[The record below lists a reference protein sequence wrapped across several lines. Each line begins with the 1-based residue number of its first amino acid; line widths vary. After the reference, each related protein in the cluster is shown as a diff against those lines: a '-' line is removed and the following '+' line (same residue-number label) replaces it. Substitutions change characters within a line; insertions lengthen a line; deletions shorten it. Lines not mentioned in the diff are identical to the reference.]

1 MMWRRIRHIII
12 KEFIQVLRDKKL
24 RFFLIVPPLVQLL
37 TYGYVV
43 NFDIKNVA
51 VAVLDES
58 RTMESRQLIDR
69 FASTDW
75 FEIKYFVDNQAELL
89 KLIDHGKITMAL
101 LVQWDFATR
110 MRQNKAGRLQVIVDA
125 TDSNAAL
132 IVNRY
137 AGTVIA
143 DYNREALNQR
153 LARKGSGWTGSFD
166 DPLNMEPRAWFNPN
180 LISRYSMV
188 PGVIAMVVL
197 LISLMLTALSVV
209 REKEIGTLEQ
219 ILVTPIRPIELM
231 LGKTIPFV
239 IISLL
244 EVAMVTVVGILW
256 FEVPFRGSFL
266 VLLLGTIAFL
276 FNSVGLGLLISTL
289 SSTQQQAMMASN
301 LFLTPAILLSGLVF
315 PIANMPVFFQYLT
328 MLNPLMYFIIVTQG
342 IFLKGAG
349 LALLWPQMTAMT
361 VLGSGMLAVA
371 VARFKV
377 HIA

>member
-1 MMWRRIRHIII
+1 MWRRIRHIII

-43 NFDIKNVA
+43 NFDIKHVA
-51 VAVLDES
+51 LAVFDES
-58 RTMESRQLIDR
+58 HTMESRQLIDR
-69 FASTDW
+69 FTSNDW
-75 FEIKYFVDNQAELL
+75 FNVKYFVNSQKELL
-89 KLIDHGKITMAL
+89 HLVDRGDITMAL
-101 LVQWDFATR
+101 WFQWDFATR
-110 MRQNKAGRLQVIVDA
+110 MRQGKSGRLQVIVDA

-132 IVNRY
+132 IVSRY

-143 DYNREALNQR
+143 DYNQQQLNQR
-153 LARKGSGWTGSFD
+153 LARQGQAWAGQSAT
-166 DPLNMEPRAWFNPN
+166 PLNIEPRAWFNPN

-197 LISLMLTALSVV
+197 LVSLMLTALSVV
-209 REKEIGTLEQ
+209 REKEIGTMEQ

-239 IISLL
+239 IISLI
-244 EVAMVTVVGILW
+244 EVAMVTALGILW

-266 VLLLGTIAFL
+266 VLLLGTMAFL
-276 FNSVGLGLLISTL
+276 FNSVGLGLLISTV
-289 SSTQQQAMMASN
+289 SSTQQQAMMAGN
-301 LFLTPAILLSGLVF
+301 LFLTPAILLSGLIF

-328 MLNPLMYFIIVTQG
+328 YLNPLMYFVIVTQG

-349 LALLWPQMTAMT
+349 LVLLWPQITAMT
-361 VLGSGMLAVA
+361 VLGMGMLGLA

>member
-1 MMWRRIRHIII
+1 MFRRIRHIII

-43 NFDIKNVA
+43 NFDIKHVA
-51 VAVLDES
+51 MAVFDES

-69 FASTDW
+69 FASNDW
-75 FEIKYFVDNQAELL
+75 FNVKYFVQSQKELL
-89 KLIDHGKITMAL
+89 DRIDRGDITMAL
-101 LVQWDFATR
+101 WIQWDFATR
-110 MRQNKAGRLQVIVDA
+110 MRQGKSGRLQVIVDA

-143 DYNREALNQR
+143 DYNQLQLDRR
-153 LARKGSGWTGSFD
+153 LARKGSQWAGRLSV
-166 DPLNMEPRAWFNPN
+166 PLDIEPRAWFNEN

-197 LISLMLTALSVV
+197 LVSLMLTALSVV

-231 LGKTIPFV
+231 LGKTVPFV
-239 IISLL
+239 IISML
-244 EVAMVTVVGILW
+244 EVAVVTAVGILW
-256 FEVPFRGSFL
+256 FQVPFRGSFL
-266 VLLLGTIAFL
+266 VLLLGTLAFL
-276 FNSVGLGLLISTL
+276 FNSVGLGLLISTIA
-289 SSTQQQAMMASN
+289 STQQQAMMAGN
-301 LFLTPAILLSGLVF
+301 LFLTPAILLSGLIF

-328 MLNPLMYFIIVTQG
+328 RLNPLMYFIIVTQG
-342 IFLKGAG
+342 VFLKGAG
-349 LALLWPQMTAMT
+349 LTLLWPQMLSMT
-361 VLGSGMLAVA
+361 VLGMGMLGLA

>member
-1 MMWRRIRHIII
+1 MFRRIRHIII

-43 NFDIKNVA
+43 NFDIKHVA
-51 VAVLDES
+51 LAVFDES
-58 RTMESRQLIDR
+58 HTMESRQLIDR
-69 FASTDW
+69 FASNDW
-75 FEIKYFVDNQAELL
+75 FNVKYFVNSQKELL
-89 KLIDHGKITMAL
+89 DLIDRGDITMAL
-101 LVQWDFATR
+101 WFQWDFATR
-110 MRQNKAGRLQVIVDA
+110 MRQGKSGRLQVIVDA

-137 AGTVIA
+137 TGTVIA
-143 DYNREALNQR
+143 DYNQLQLDRQ
-153 LARKGSGWTGSFD
+153 LARKGQDWAGQSGL
-166 DPLNMEPRAWFNPN
+166 PLDIEPRAWFNPN
-180 LISRYSMV
+180 LVSRYSML

-197 LISLMLTALSVV
+197 LLSLMLTALSVV

-239 IISLL
+239 IISML
-244 EVAMVTVVGILW
+244 EVAMVTVVGVLW
-256 FEVPFRGSFL
+256 FEVPFNGSFL
-266 VLLLGTIAFL
+266 VLLLGTLAFL
-276 FNSVGLGLLISTL
+276 FNSVGLGLLISTMA
-289 SSTQQQAMMASN
+289 STQQQAMMAGN
-301 LFLTPAILLSGLVF
+301 LFLTPAILLSGLIF

-342 IFLKGAG
+342 VFLKGAG
-349 LALLWPQMTAMT
+349 LALLWPQMAAMT
-361 VLGSGMLAVA
+361 ILGMGMLGLA

>member
-1 MMWRRIRHIII
+1 MWRRIRHIII

-43 NFDIKNVA
+43 NFDIKHVA
-51 VAVLDES
+51 LAVFDES
-58 RTMESRQLIDR
+58 HTMESRQLIDR
-69 FASTDW
+69 FTSNDW
-75 FEIKYFVDNQAELL
+75 FNVKYFVKSQKKLL
-89 KLIDHGKITMAL
+89 DLIDRGDITMAL
-101 LVQWDFATR
+101 WVQWDFATR
-110 MRQNKAGRLQVIVDA
+110 MRQGKSGRLQVIVDA

-132 IVNRY
+132 IVSRY

-143 DYNREALNQR
+143 DYNQQQLNRR
-153 LARKGSGWTGSFD
+153 LASQGQVWAGQSGLALD
-166 DPLNMEPRAWFNPN
+166 IEPRAWFNTN

-197 LISLMLTALSVV
+197 LVSLMLTALSVV
-209 REKEIGTLEQ
+209 REKEIGTMEQ

-244 EVAMVTVVGILW
+244 EVAMVTALGILW

-266 VLLLGTIAFL
+266 VLLLGTMAFL
-276 FNSVGLGLLISTL
+276 FNSVGLGLLISTV
-289 SSTQQQAMMASN
+289 SSTQQQAMMAGN
-301 LFLTPAILLSGLVF
+301 LFLTPAILLSGLIF

-328 MLNPLMYFIIVTQG
+328 YLNPLMYFVIVTQG

-349 LALLWPQMTAMT
+349 LTLLWPQITAMT
-361 VLGSGMLAVA
+361 VLGMGMIGLA

>member
-1 MMWRRIRHIII
+1 MWRRIWHIII
-12 KEFIQVLRDKKL
+12 KEFIQVFRDRKL

-37 TYGYVV
+37 AYGYVV
-43 NFDIKNVA
+43 NFDIKHVA
-51 VAVLDES
+51 LAVFDES

-69 FASTDW
+69 FASNDW
-75 FEIKYFVDNQAELL
+75 FNVKYFVKSQKELL
-89 KLIDHGKITMAL
+89 DRIDRGDITMAL
-101 LVQWDFATR
+101 WFQWDFATR
-110 MRQNKAGRLQVIVDA
+110 MRQGKAGRIQVIVDA

-132 IVNRY
+132 IVSRY

-143 DYNREALNQR
+143 DYNQQQLNQR
-153 LARKGSGWTGSFD
+153 LARQGQAWTGQSGT
-166 DPLNMEPRAWFNPN
+166 PLDIEPRAWFNAN
-180 LISRYSMV
+180 LISRHSMI

-197 LISLMLTALSVV
+197 LVSLMLTALSVV

-219 ILVTPIRPIELM
+219 ILVTPIRPLELM

-239 IISLL
+239 LISLL
-244 EVAMVTVVGILW
+244 EVAMVTAVGILW

-266 VLLLGTIAFL
+266 VLLLGTMAFL
-276 FNSVGLGLLISTL
+276 LNSVGLGLLISTVAG
-289 SSTQQQAMMASN
+289 TQQQAMMAGN
-301 LFLTPAILLSGLVF
+301 LYLTPAILLSGLIF

-328 MLNPLMYFIIVTQG
+328 YLNPLMYFVIVSQG

-361 VLGSGMLAVA
+361 VLGTGMLALA
-371 VARFKV
+371 VTRFKV

>member
-1 MMWRRIRHIII
+1 MWRRIRHIII
-12 KEFIQVLRDKKL
+12 KEFIQVFRDKKL

-43 NFDIKNVA
+43 NFDIKHVA
-51 VAVLDES
+51 VAVFDES
-58 RTMESRQLIDR
+58 RTLESRQLIDR
-69 FASTDW
+69 FTSTDW
-75 FEIKYFVDNQAELL
+75 FNVKYYVKSQKELL
-89 KLIDHGKITMAL
+89 HLVDRGDITLAL
-101 LVQWDFATR
+101 WIQWDFATR
-110 MRQNKAGRLQVIVDA
+110 MRQGKSGRLQVIVDA

-132 IVNRY
+132 IVSRY

-143 DYNREALNQR
+143 DYNQLQLDRQ
-153 LARKGSGWTGSFD
+153 LARQGQEWAGQSGTSLD
-166 DPLNMEPRAWFNPN
+166 IEPRAWFNSN
-180 LISRYSMV
+180 LISRHSMV

-197 LISLMLTALSVV
+197 LVSLMLTALSVV

-244 EVAMVTVVGILW
+244 EVAMVTALGILW

-266 VLLLGTIAFL
+266 VLLLGTMAFL
-276 FNSVGLGLLISTL
+276 FNSVGLGLLISTV
-289 SSTQQQAMMASN
+289 SSTQQQAMMAGN
-301 LFLTPAILLSGLVF
+301 LFLTPAILLSGLIF

-328 MLNPLMYFIIVTQG
+328 YLNPLMYFIIVTQG
-342 IFLKGAG
+342 VFLKGAG
-349 LALLWPQMTAMT
+349 LVLLWPQITAMT
-361 VLGSGMLAVA
+361 VLGIGMLGLA

>member
-1 MMWRRIRHIII
+1 MFRRIRHIIV

-43 NFDIKNVA
+43 NFDIKHVA
-51 VAVLDES
+51 MAVFDQS
-58 RTMESRQLIDR
+58 HTMESRQLIDR
-69 FASTDW
+69 FASNDW
-75 FEIKYFVDNQAELL
+75 FKVKYFVKSQKELL
-89 KLIDHGKITMAL
+89 DLIDRGDITMAL
-101 LVQWDFATR
+101 WIQWDFATR
-110 MRQNKAGRLQVIVDA
+110 MRQGKSGMLQVIVDA

-143 DYNREALNQR
+143 NYNQEQ
-153 LARKGSGWTGSFD
+153 LARRFAQQGQKWAGQLSL
-166 DPLNMEPRAWFNPN
+166 PLDMEPRAWFNPN

-209 REKEIGTLEQ
+209 REKEIGTMEQ

-239 IISLL
+239 IISML
-244 EVAMVTVVGILW
+244 EVIMVTVVGIFW
-256 FEVPFRGSFL
+256 FEVPFHGSIL
-266 VLLLGTIAFL
+266 VLLLGTMAFL
-276 FNSVGLGLLISTL
+276 FNSVGLGLLISTVA
-289 SSTQQQAMMASN
+289 STQQQAMMAGN

-328 MLNPLMYFIIVTQG
+328 LLNPLMYFIIVTQG
-342 IFLKGAG
+342 VFLKGAG
-349 LALLWPQMTAMT
+349 LALLWPQMAAMT
-361 VLGSGMLAVA
+361 VLGTGMLALA

>member
-1 MMWRRIRHIII
+1 MFRRIRNIVR

-37 TYGYVV
+37 AYGYVV
-43 NFDIKNVA
+43 NFDIKHVRVA
-51 VAVLDES
+51 VFDQS
-58 RTMESRQLIDR
+58 HTMESRQLIDR
-69 FASTDW
+69 FASNDW
-75 FEIKYFVDNQAELL
+75 FNVKYFVKSQKELL
-89 KLIDHGKITMAL
+89 DLIDRGDITMAL
-101 LVQWDFATR
+101 WIQWDFATR
-110 MRQNKAGRLQVIVDA
+110 MRQGKSGALQVIVDA

-143 DYNREALNQR
+143 KYNQDQ
-153 LARKGSGWTGSFD
+153 LARRFARQGQKWVGRLSQ
-166 DPLNMEPRAWFNPN
+166 PLDMEPRAWFNPN
-180 LISRYSMV
+180 LISRYSMI

-209 REKEIGTLEQ
+209 RETEIGTMEQ

-239 IISLL
+239 IISML
-244 EVAMVTVVGILW
+244 EVIMVTGVGIFW
-256 FEVPFRGSFL
+256 FEVPFHGSIL
-266 VLLLGTIAFL
+266 VLLLGTMAFL
-276 FNSVGLGLLISTL
+276 FNSVGLGLLISTVA
-289 SSTQQQAMMASN
+289 STQQQAMMAGN

-328 MLNPLMYFIIVTQG
+328 LLNPLMYFIIVTQG
-342 IFLKGAG
+342 VFLKGAG
-349 LALLWPQMTAMT
+349 LALLWPQMVAMT
-361 VLGSGMLAVA
+361 VLGTGMLALA

>member
-1 MMWRRIRHIII
+1 MWRRIRHIII

-24 RFFLIVPPLVQLL
+24 RFFLIIPPLVQLL

-43 NFDIKNVA
+43 NFDIKHVA
-51 VAVLDES
+51 MAVFDES

-69 FASTDW
+69 FASNDW
-75 FEIKYFVDNQAELL
+75 FDVKYYVKSQKELL
-89 KLIDHGKITMAL
+89 HLIDRGDITMAL
-101 LVQWDFATR
+101 WIQWDFATR
-110 MRQNKAGRLQVIVDA
+110 LRQGKSGRLQVIVDA

-132 IVNRY
+132 IVSRY

-143 DYNREALNQR
+143 DYNQQQLNQR
-153 LARKGSGWTGSFD
+153 LARQGQAWASQSAT
-166 DPLNMEPRAWFNPN
+166 PLNIEPRAWFNPN

-197 LISLMLTALSVV
+197 LVSLMLTALSVV
-209 REKEIGTLEQ
+209 REKEIGTMEQ

-239 IISLL
+239 IISLI
-244 EVAMVTVVGILW
+244 EVAMVTALGILW

-266 VLLLGTIAFL
+266 VLLLGTMAFP
-276 FNSVGLGLLISTL
+276 FNSVGLGLLISTV
-289 SSTQQQAMMASN
+289 SSTQQQAMMAGN
-301 LFLTPAILLSGLVF
+301 LFLTPAILLSGLIF

-328 MLNPLMYFIIVTQG
+328 YLNPLMYFVIVTQG

-349 LALLWPQMTAMT
+349 LVLLWPQITAMT
-361 VLGSGMLAVA
+361 VLGMGMIGLA